1 MLLRRIKVNSD
12 IERKITTSFIVSTS
26 FCEKIGFVYKK
37 EYLEVDYAKIVI
49 GWSLDYFQQYRIA
62 PNIHIQ
68 DIYNIEKD
76 SLKESEADTIS
87 VFLESLSDEYEKLE
101 ILNVDYLVD
110 ETRKYFRKRA
120 LEILFEKGNKYTSV
134 GKVKEAEKL
143 LLKHKQVSKVTSGRF
158 DPFDV
163 LNIRNYDIEDLSN
176 RLFILPGALGNLVG
190 WLERGWLVAV
200 MAPEK
205 RGKSWFLEEMVF
217 SALLRRL
224 KVFWISLEMSRP
236 QLEKRIYQKLTG
248 FGFVGGENNYPV
260 FDCRKNQENSCLSRN
275 RVNDVELFI
284 EGGLPEFDKKSKYR
298 VCTVCRGKKNKKYI
312 PAYWYQHEEVKELRI
327 KKIEKKAT
335 AFISMYGG
343 NLRVK
348 AFPRFSASMED
359 IANELGD
366 LEYSED
372 FIPDVIVIDYLD
384 ILSPGNSRLEGRDKV
399 DNTWKIAA
407 RIAGEKNCLVIT
419 ADQSDAVGRSQR
431 SLDDSNFSEDKRK
444 DANLD
449 VRIGLN
455 QRSREKEEKVMRV
468 NVLMH
473 RHKSFHP
480 KQEVMILQEL
490 SRGQTVLDSEFWKE
504 SFDRK

>member
-1 MLLRRIKVNSD
+1 MHS
-12 IERKITTSFIVSTS
+12 
-26 FCEKIGFVYKK
+26 
-37 EYLEVDYAKIVI
+37 
-49 GWSLDYFQQYRIA
+49 
-62 PNIHIQ
+62 H
-68 DIYNIEKD
+68 
-76 SLKESEADTIS
+76 
-87 VFLESLSDEYEKLE
+87 
-101 ILNVDYLVD
+101 
-110 ETRKYFRKRA
+110 
-120 LEILFEKGNKYTSV
+120 
-134 GKVKEAEKL
+134 
-143 LLKHKQVSKVTSGRF
+143 
-158 DPFDV
+158 
-163 LNIRNYDIEDLSN
+163 
-176 RLFILPGALGNLVG
+176 
-190 WLERGWLVAV
+190 
-200 MAPEK
+200 
-205 RGKSWFLEEMVF
+205 
-217 SALLRRL
+217 
-224 KVFWISLEMSRP
+224 
-236 QLEKRIYQKLTG
+236 
-248 FGFVGGENNYPV
+248 
-260 FDCRKNQENSCLSRN
+260 
-275 RVNDVELFI
+275 
-284 EGGLPEFDKKSKYR
+284 
-298 VCTVCRGKKNKKYI
+298 
-312 PAYWYQHEEVKELRI
+312 HEEVKELRI